1 MFNRRLLSQT
11 AGALLAILLAIPAL
25 AQTPPAPS
33 TPPTATAP
41 VPETPYA
48 VSYIE
53 VAPTKASDAR
63 KALKMY
69 RDASAKAAGS
79 LQFDAFERIG
89 YKHHFAIVEHWAS
102 TKARTDNVA
111 SPAGKAF
118 RDAVAP
124 MLITAYDE
132 RPHYALSTGPT
143 VKAARSAV
151 FTVTHVDII
160 PPKKDE
166 GVGSVKK
173 LADVSRGT
181 AGNLRFDALTQA
193 NRPNHMTLVEGWKDR
208 GAQEANTMVPATR
221 TFRTNLLPMTGS
233 LFDERIYTVMP

>member
-1 MFNRRLLSQT
+1 MFNRRHLSQ
-11 AGALLAILLAIPAL
+11 AAAALLAMAL
-25 AQTPPAPS
+25 ASSAIAQAPPAP
-33 TPPTATAP
+33 PAATAP
-41 VPETPYA
+41 TPETPYA

-53 VAPTKASDAR
+53 VAPSKAADAR
-63 KALKMY
+63 KALKTY
-69 RDASAKAAGS
+69 RDASAKSAGVV
-79 LQFDAFERIG
+79 QFDAFERIG

-102 TKARTDNVA
+102 TKSRTDNA
-111 SPAGKAF
+111 ATAPGKAF
-118 RDAVAP
+118 RDAIAP

-132 RPHYALSTGPT
+132 RPHYALSTGST
-143 VKAARSAV
+143 VKAAKSAV

-173 LADVSRGT
+173 LAEVSRGT

-193 NRPNHMTLVEGWKDR
+193 NRPNHMTLVESWKDR
-208 GAQEANTMVPATR
+208 AAQEANTAAAATK

-233 LFDERIYTVMP
+233 LFDERLYTLLP